1 MKKGIGPRGLGAPKS
16 AAKMYNS
23 PAKKMTDPPKVS
35 LGNAFGNTK
44 SKLMREPEGRLRSDA
59 ARGDKQAMQKL
70 DTRDK
75 IRFNARQGASLRGQ
89 AYEARENNFGVKK
102 PKVNIK

>member
-1 MKKGIGPRGLGAPKS
+1 MRKGIGPRGLGAPKS
-16 AAKMYNS
+16 AAKMYGKS
-23 PAKKMTDPPKVS
+23 PAKQVS

-44 SKLMREPEGRLRSDA
+44 SKLMRESEGQLRSAA
-59 ARGDKQAMQKL
+59 ARGDKESMQIL

-75 IRFNARQGASLRGQ
+75 IKFNARQGASLRAQ
-89 AYEARENNFGVKK
+89 AYKARENNFGVKK